1 MAQKKSKAQVESNML
16 AVAQELLNG
25 DQTNL
30 ETLQEVLQTTVST
43 MEVKDPHG
51 LLEVE
56 EVKVKKIGIGSTII
70 EMILAQ
76 PELSNKEILE
86 AVQKKFE
93 TAKTSYA
100 CIAWYKSDLRKKG
113 LIGPR
118 MFAKKAKTEVVSAE

>member
-1 MAQKKSKAQVESNML
+1 MAQKKSKTEVESNML

-25 DQTNL
+25 DTTNL
-30 ETLQEVLQTTVST
+30 ETLQEVIQTTVST

-56 EVKVKKIGIGSTII
+56 EVKTKKVGIGSTII

-76 PELSNKEILE
+76 PELSNKDILDKVLE
-86 AVQKKFE
+86 KFKE
-93 TAKTSYA
+93 AKTSYA

-118 MFAKKAKTEVVSAE
+118 VFAKKAKSQEQVTE

>member
-16 AVAQELLNG
+16 AIAQELLNG

-30 ETLQEVLQTTVST
+30 KTLQEVIQTSVST
-43 MEVKDPHG
+43 MEVKDPYG

-56 EVKVKKIGIGSTII
+56 EVKAKKVGIGSTII

-118 MFAKKAKTEVVSAE
+118 VFAKTAKVEAVAAK

>member
-30 ETLQEVLQTTVST
+30 ETLQEVIQTTVST

-56 EVKVKKIGIGSTII
+56 EVKAPKVGIGSTII

-76 PELSNKEILE
+76 PELSNKDILDKVKEQFE
-86 AVQKKFE
+86 AAQ
-93 TAKTSYA
+93 TSYA
-100 CIAWYKSDLRKKG
+100 CIAWYKSKLRKEGK
-113 LIGPR
+113 IGAR
-118 MFAKKAKTEVVSAE
+118 VFKKKEQPQAAE